1 MGSKSCKSNPTIRE
15 ANRKDIMTDIMTEE
29 EYEKF
34 VKEGDWFL
42 DTEAPD
48 FREKLQADMRQRGT
62 L

>member
-1 MGSKSCKSNPTIRE
+1 
-15 ANRKDIMTDIMTEE
+15 MTEE
-29 EYEKF
+29 EYEEF
-34 VKEGDWFL
+34 VKKGDWFL

>member
-1 MGSKSCKSNPTIRE
+1 
-15 ANRKDIMTDIMTEE
+15 MTDIMTEE

-48 FREKLQADMRQRGT
+48 FREKLQADMRQKGT